1 MTRRQ
6 QRAILRSL
14 DAINQGI
21 ARGEYAQEDFSH
33 MAQPKN
39 IPKASPADAEFI
51 LKNRDIGVT
60 KIAEKLTHLTTDQ
73 IRGVLK
79 RGGVPNLKFNRHAA
93 RRLHGA
99 PGPKF
104 TKE

>member
-21 ARGEYAQEDFSH
+21 ACGEYAPEDFSH
-33 MAQPKN
+33 MAKTKN
-39 IPKASPADAEFI
+39 IPKASPADVEFI
-51 LKNRDIGVT
+51 LANRALGVT
-60 KIAEKLTHLTTDQ
+60 KLGEKLTHLTTDQ

-79 RGGVPNLKFNRHAA
+79 RGAGPGKKFNRFAA
-93 RRLHGA
+93 RRLNGA

-104 TKE
+104 TRE